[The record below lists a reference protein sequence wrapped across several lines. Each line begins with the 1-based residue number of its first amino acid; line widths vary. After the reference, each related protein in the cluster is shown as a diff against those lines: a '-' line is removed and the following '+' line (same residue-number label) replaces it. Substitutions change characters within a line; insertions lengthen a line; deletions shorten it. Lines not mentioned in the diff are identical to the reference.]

1 MTFWDHIDE
10 LRKVL
15 VRSAV
20 VLFVLMIVAFFFKS
34 FIFDTVLLAPLSS
47 DFILYKGLDAFLGL
61 LHLPPLEKFN
71 IDLINI
77 EMTAQFFIHIRI
89 SFYVALIL
97 AMPYIFYELWTFVRP
112 ALYENEK
119 KVIKGSFGFAGLLFY
134 TGVAVGYLLVFPLT
148 IRFLGT
154 YQVSSDVPNQI
165 SLNSYIGMLTSLVLV
180 MGIVFEMPI
189 LAAILSRFG
198 IISRELMKKYRKHA
212 VVILVTLAAIITPSG
227 DPVTL
232 FFVSVPLYLLYELSI
247 AVARSRKDGDANED
261 DPQEAEIVEEEAE
274 R

>member
-1 MTFWDHIDE
+1 MSDGDMTFWDHIDE

-15 VRSAV
+15 VRSAA
-20 VLFVLMIVAFFFKS
+20 VLFVLMIVAFFFKG

-47 DFILYKGLDAFLGL
+47 DFILYRGLDAFLSL
-61 LHLPPLEKFN
+61 LHLPPLEKFS
-71 IDLINI
+71 IELINI

-89 SFYVALIL
+89 SFYVALVL
-97 AMPYIFYELWTFVRP
+97 AMPYIFYQIWTFVRP
-112 ALYENEK
+112 ALYDNERK
-119 KVIKGSFGFAGLLFY
+119 AIRGSFGFAGLLFY
-134 TGVAVGYLLVFPLT
+134 TGVVVGYLLVFPLT

-154 YQVSSDVPNQI
+154 YQVSSSVPNQI

-198 IISRELMKKYRKHA
+198 IISKQLMKKYRRHA
-212 VVILVTLAAIITPSG
+212 IVILVVLAAVITPSG

-247 AVARSRKDGDANED
+247 RVARSKK
-261 DPQEAEIVEEEAE
+261 EEE
-274 R
+274 

>member
-1 MTFWDHIDE
+1 MSDGDMTFWDHIDE

-15 VRSAV
+15 VRSAA
-20 VLFVLMIVAFFFKS
+20 VLFVLMIVAFFFKG

-47 DFILYKGLDAFLGL
+47 DFILYRGLDAFLSL
-61 LHLPPLEKFN
+61 LHLPPLEKFS
-71 IDLINI
+71 IELINI

-89 SFYVALIL
+89 SFYVALVL
-97 AMPYIFYELWTFVRP
+97 AMPYIFYQLWTFVRP
-112 ALYENEK
+112 ALYDNERK
-119 KVIKGSFGFAGLLFY
+119 TIRGSFGFAGLLFY
-134 TGVAVGYLLVFPLT
+134 AGVVVGYLLVFPLT

-154 YQVSSDVPNQI
+154 YQVSSSVPNQI

-198 IISRELMKKYRKHA
+198 IISKQLMKKYRRHA
-212 VVILVTLAAIITPSG
+212 IVILVVLAAVITPSG

-247 AVARSRKDGDANED
+247 RVARSKK
-261 DPQEAEIVEEEAE
+261 EEE
-274 R
+274 

>member
-1 MTFWDHIDE
+1 MAGGDMTFWDHIDE

-34 FIFDTVLLAPLSS
+34 FIFDTILLAPLSS
-47 DFILYKGLDAFLGL
+47 DFILYKGLDAFLSL
-61 LHLPPLEKFN
+61 LHLPPLEEFN

-77 EMTAQFFIHIRI
+77 EMTAQFFIHVRI
-89 SFYVALIL
+89 SFYVALIVS
-97 AMPYIFYELWTFVRP
+97 MPYIFYQLWTFIRP
-112 ALYENEK
+112 ALYDNEK
-119 KVIKGSFGFAGLLFY
+119 RVIKGSFGFAGILFY
-134 TGVAVGYLLVFPLT
+134 TGVVVGYLLVFPLT

-154 YQVSSDVPNQI
+154 YQVSETVPNQI

-189 LAAILSRFG
+189 LADILSRFG
-198 IISRELMKKYRKHA
+198 IISKELMKKYRRHA
-212 VVILVTLAAIITPSG
+212 IVILVVLAAVITPSG

-247 AVARSRKDGDANED
+247 CVARSKKDD
-261 DPQEAEIVEEEAE
+261 EIEEAQE
-274 R
+274 VTE

>member
-1 MTFWDHIDE
+1 MAGGDMTFWDHIDE

-20 VLFVLMIVAFFFKS
+20 VLFVLMVVAFFFKG
-34 FIFDTVLLAPLSS
+34 FIFDTVVLAPLSS
-47 DFILYKGLDAFLGL
+47 EFILYRGMNAILALLGL
-61 LHLPPLEKFN
+61 PSLAKFN

-77 EMTAQFFIHIRI
+77 EMTAQFFIHVRI
-89 SFYVALIL
+89 SFYVALVL
-97 AMPYIFYELWTFVRP
+97 TMPYLFYELWTFVRP
-112 ALYENEK
+112 ALYDSEK
-119 KVIKGSFGFAGLLFY
+119 RVIKGSFGFAGLLFY
-134 TGVAVGYLLVFPLT
+134 TGVVVGYLLVFPLT

-154 YQVSSDVPNQI
+154 YQVSETVPNQI

-198 IISRELMKKYRKHA
+198 IISKELMKKYRRHA
-212 VVILVTLAAIITPSG
+212 IVILVIVAAVITPSG
-227 DPVTL
+227 DPITL

-247 AVARSRKDGDANED
+247 CVARSK
-261 DPQEAEIVEEEAE
+261 EASE
-274 R
+274 

>member
-20 VLFVLMIVAFFFKS
+20 VLFVLMIVAFFFKG

-47 DFILYKGLDAFLGL
+47 DFILYRGLNSFLAL
-61 LHLPPLEKFN
+61 FALPPLEKFN
-71 IDLINI
+71 IELINI

-89 SFYVALIL
+89 SFYVALVL
-97 AMPYIFYELWTFVRP
+97 TMPYLFYEIWTFVRP
-112 ALYENEK
+112 ALYDNEK
-119 KVIKGSFGFAGLLFY
+119 KVIRGSFSFAGILFY
-134 TGVAVGYLLVFPLT
+134 TGVLVGYLLVFPLT

-154 YQVSSDVPNQI
+154 YQVSESVPNQI

-189 LAAILSRFG
+189 LAAVLSRFG
-198 IISRELMKKYRKHA
+198 IITKELMKKYRRHA
-212 VVILVTLAAIITPSG
+212 IVVLVILAAVITPSG

-247 AVARSRKDGDANED
+247 LVARRGEV
-261 DPQEAEIVEEEAE
+261 AE
-274 R
+274 